1 MKQLKE
7 RGHPDAPPPMAT
19 DGDDAS
25 REAMVKTWGEV
36 PPYGGLGRPPTE
48 KQPGDGWHYL
58 QVVKYREGGQVV
70 RVEVKV
76 IYGDETTL
84 DLVGGH
90 TSYVERTNLTSRQ
103 MNGRLV
109 RKTLSFSKELE
120 MLKASA
126 AWEDA
131 VYNLTRTVKTLRVEV
146 NQPEVNEIRLDRIE
160 CDATDLDQIEC
171 DAIALNQP
179 EFDRIE
185 LDEIESAQTEF
196 NEIEIGE
203 MDLNEADLNEVE
215 PNQNELNQTESD
227 QIENHQTEFKEV
239 ETKKQK
245 LRYQQ
250 RSPAMAAGLTDHIW
264 TIKELLMIVVAP
276 T

>member
-90 TSYVERTNLTSRQ
+90 TS
-103 MNGRLV
+103 
-109 RKTLSFSKELE
+109 
-120 MLKASA
+120 
-126 AWEDA
+126 
-131 VYNLTRTVKTLRVEV
+131 
-146 NQPEVNEIRLDRIE
+146 
-160 CDATDLDQIEC
+160 
-171 DAIALNQP
+171 
-179 EFDRIE
+179 
-185 LDEIESAQTEF
+185 
-196 NEIEIGE
+196 
-203 MDLNEADLNEVE
+203 
-215 PNQNELNQTESD
+215 
-227 QIENHQTEFKEV
+227 
-239 ETKKQK
+239 
-245 LRYQQ
+245 
-250 RSPAMAAGLTDHIW
+250 
-264 TIKELLMIVVAP
+264 
-276 T
+276 